1 MCYVD
6 KLDYFKEVK
15 LDYFKEVKLDYFKEV
30 KTGQILYFFIGLNEL
45 YFNCIGA

>member
-45 YFNCIGA
+45 